1 MPVTNMPVV
10 WVSKPRLRVS
20 WLHVLAAAEGLQDVV
35 PQLGAPPFPLPD
47 GVLGEG
53 VGARHK
59 TLPRVLAK
67 VVKLTEFT
75 LMLSRWSQGR
85 ALAISTGDVGLAP
98 SMFTPACPSKG
109 PQNPGLPS
117 RPCWSLTYTG
127 TQCKKVYTE
136 WGL

>member
-53 VGARHK
+53 W
-59 TLPRVLAK
+59 
-67 VVKLTEFT
+67 F
-75 LMLSRWSQGR
+75 
-85 ALAISTGDVGLAP
+85 
-98 SMFTPACPSKG
+98 
-109 PQNPGLPS
+109 
-117 RPCWSLTYTG
+117 LTYTG